1 MSLLSSSKAQTRLS
15 VALTLFLA
23 GLLAWQVIAVEEKA
37 RSVQEKMPEKAEKI
51 VVPVTKPAP
60 DEAQAVVIM
69 PPPPAVVR
77 HQETPKPQTTA
88 PALDIQPLQPEAQTA
103 TAVKQPEAPAPLQPE
118 KYTPTVPSPDL
129 LADRPVL
136 KPQPDPKPVPTKS
149 KITPAPAKAKIA
161 KRKIAPVM
169 RQKTLSLPAKSAKPR
184 QAVHYASIKTASKG
198 RALLRV
204 LEHGK
209 GPTLQISWPG
219 GRQARAQLSQQ
230 LRQCFGMQ
238 LALMD
243 GRGQLYVAES
253 RRGESWRPNRD
264 YYSGFV
270 RQTAGRLP
278 ETERQTAR
286 QIRRRHGSVGSEVH
300 IFPRRVDA
308 LTLGA
313 LQNLVGR
320 RYDTATSITASYD
333 LSGSRLRIRDFR
345 VDGELV
351 AGIIDLSA
359 VRHCRQT

>member
-1 MSLLSSSKAQTRLS
+1 MSYPSSSKAQTRLS
-15 VALTLFLA
+15 VALTLLLA
-23 GLLAWQVIAVEEKA
+23 GLLVCQIPAPEEESRPALTKL
-37 RSVQEKMPEKAEKI
+37 PEKTEQAVAPE
-51 VVPVTKPAP
+51 PEPAQ
-60 DEAQAVVIM
+60 DKAQAVVMM
-69 PPPPAVVR
+69 PPPPAVIR
-77 HQETPKPQTTA
+77 HQETPIAKA
-88 PALDIQPLQPEAQTA
+88 PALAIQALQPEAQIVAVIEQAEA
-103 TAVKQPEAPAPLQPE
+103 TIPLQPE
-118 KYTPTVPSPDL
+118 KATPSQPSPDM
-129 LADRPVL
+129 LANRPVL
-136 KPQPDPKPVPTKS
+136 KPQPDPKPVPMKPEIS
-149 KITPAPAKAKIA
+149 KRT
-161 KRKIAPVM
+161 IAPVKHH
-169 RQKTLSLPAKSAKPR
+169 KTSPTQAKPAKSTKPR
-184 QAVHYASIKTASKG
+184 QAVHYASLKTASKG

-219 GRQARAQLSQQ
+219 NRQARAQLSQQ

-243 GRGQLYVAES
+243 GRGQLFVAES

-278 ETERQTAR
+278 ETERRTAR
-286 QIRRRHGSVGSEVH
+286 QIRQRHGSVGSEVH

-313 LQNLVGR
+313 LQNLVGS

-345 VDGELV
+345 VDGAHLS
-351 AGIIDLSA
+351 GIIDLSA
-359 VRHCRQT
+359 VRHCRNS

>member
-1 MSLLSSSKAQTRLS
+1 MSFLSSSKTQTRLS

-23 GLLAWQVIAVEEKA
+23 GLLVWQVPVPKETIRPA
-37 RSVQEKMPEKAEKI
+37 QEKKIEKTEQVLVATSEPVHDKTQT
-51 VVPVTKPAP
+51 VVM
-60 DEAQAVVIM
+60 M
-69 PPPPAVVR
+69 PPPPVVVR
-77 HQETPKPQTTA
+77 HQETATA
-88 PALDIQPLQPEAQTA
+88 PAVSPASAIQALQPEAKIVTA
-103 TAVKQPEAPAPLQPE
+103 AKHPAPPIPLQP
-118 KYTPTVPSPDL
+118 KKPAPILQSPDL

-136 KPQPDPKPVPTKS
+136 KPQPDPKPVP
-149 KITPAPAKAKIA
+149 AKPEIV
-161 KRKIAPVM
+161 KRKISPVL
-169 RQKTLSLPAKSAKPR
+169 RQQTSPTPAKPR
-184 QAVHYASIKTASKG
+184 QTVHYASIKTASKG

-209 GPTLQISWPG
+209 GPMLQISWPG
-219 GRQARAQLSQQ
+219 GRQARARLSQQ

-243 GRGQLYVAES
+243 GRGQLFVAES

-278 ETERQTAR
+278 EAERQTVR
-286 QIRRRHGSVGSEVH
+286 QIRQRHGPVGSEVH

-313 LQNLVGR
+313 LQNLVGS
-320 RYDTATSITASYD
+320 RYDTAISITASYD

-345 VDGELV
+345 VDGVLI

-359 VRHCRQT
+359 VRHCRST